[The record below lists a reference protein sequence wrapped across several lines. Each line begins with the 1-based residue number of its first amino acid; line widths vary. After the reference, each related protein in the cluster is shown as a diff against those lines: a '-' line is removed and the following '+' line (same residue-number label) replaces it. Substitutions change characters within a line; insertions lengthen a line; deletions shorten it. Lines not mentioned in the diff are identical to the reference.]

1 MSPLLH
7 AVLPCARLRACLL
20 LCPER
25 LSVALSLSKGT
36 GPLRQALVPRFDKR
50 RPELVEGLSAH
61 TKGAQIIIDSLPLQR
76 DAVNGMRTI
85 VRYTNT
91 RQQSASEA
99 DLHHMREGRQAM
111 SWNAMTYEG
120 KDTVLRVVRDQADG
134 FFKLAEVP
142 ETWTAK
148 TACPEWEVRDLV
160 GHIVDTTE
168 TYFEGFDAAR
178 SDTEVEPAYGL
189 PGMAKRAEE
198 QGKSFRD
205 LPQKEMVD
213 KLRTDFDKMM
223 GIFESLTPDD
233 WTGLMVPHFYMGP
246 VPAFF
251 YPAFQLM
258 DYGVH
263 SWDIREGTGREHGL
277 HSDVAD
283 LLVPFMFGIWAGTM
297 REATDV
303 EPFNIGVRVL
313 SGPNAGDNRI
323 SVSSDGMS
331 YEQGEVSDLPAV
343 IEFDPGSFVLTAF
356 GRFNGGT
363 VRGDKALADR
373 FLGMFFRI

>member
-1 MSPLLH
+1 
-7 AVLPCARLRACLL
+7 
-20 LCPER
+20 
-25 LSVALSLSKGT
+25 
-36 GPLRQALVPRFDKR
+36 
-50 RPELVEGLSAH
+50 
-61 TKGAQIIIDSLPLQR
+61 
-76 DAVNGMRTI
+76 
-85 VRYTNT
+85 
-91 RQQSASEA
+91 
-99 DLHHMREGRQAM
+99 M

-120 KDTVLRVVRDQADG
+120 KDTVLRVVRDQAEG

-142 ETWTAK
+142 ETWTAR
-148 TACPEWEVRDLV
+148 TACQEWDVRDIV

-168 TYFEGFDAAR
+168 GYFPAFDAAR
-178 SDTEVEPAYGL
+178 NHTEVEPPHGL
-189 PGMAKRAEE
+189 VGMAKRAEE

-213 KLRTDFDKMM
+213 RLRTDFDKMM

-233 WTGLMVPHFYMGP
+233 WTGLMVSHFYMGP

-258 DYGVH
+258 DYGIH

-297 REATDV
+297 REAPNI
-303 EPFNIGVRVL
+303 EPFTVGVRITT
-313 SGPNAGDNRI
+313 GPNAGDTRVG
-323 SVSSDGMS
+323 VSPDGMTS
-331 YEQGEVSDLPAV
+331 ERGDVSGLPTV
-343 IEFDPGSFVLTAF
+343 IEYDPGSFVLTAF

-363 VRGDKALADR
+363 VRGNKALADR